1 MTDFNF
7 LRIKWP
13 KLAAIAADAS
23 RLVEVS
29 PSSAISTMQNF
40 CEWAAD
46 IALDLN
52 DIAAQNGI
60 TQQEKLET
68 LKATGHAPAD
78 IIGRFQNVM
87 LAGGRRLYRQN
98 EDVEEARI
106 CIEDVYEIGR
116 WLNKEADRAGWPPKN
131 DYYKPMM
138 NPLGMPSEGGG
149 FSAGGI
155 GEKLMNYRPLII
167 VAVGIVVVLAAA
179 IFGITYVIGLSK
191 KANTA
196 PTIYITPTPSAT
208 STPTLITAPSDD
220 ISPTPEPEVF
230 KYVDALRIANTSQNT
245 VYKGKWK
252 FKSGDRA
259 FTIGDKTYT
268 NGIGFYID
276 SSRISK
282 KQGTMTV
289 KFTLDDTYDRL
300 MFDLGVDPMQYGAKF
315 GLYRVQIFCD
325 STDNQSVYDCGGLK
339 DYEFTDMGVTV
350 DLTPGCKTLVV
361 FLTEQKGASGTLN
374 IVLGNMRVVK
384 GGSGEI
390 TESASPSPTP
400 TGSADASGGGSMAT
414 ATAGEGGEQQPPP

>member
-131 DYYKPMM
+131 DYYRPMM
-138 NPLGMPSEGGG
+138 NPLGVPAEGGA
-149 FSAGGI
+149 FPSGGI
-155 GEKLMNYRPLII
+155 GEKIRDFQPILI
-167 VAVGIVVVLAAA
+167 VAVGAVVVLAGA
-179 IFGITYVIGLSK
+179 IFGISYVINQSN
-191 KANTA
+191 KANA
-196 PTIYITPTPSAT
+196 EPTVYITPTPTVT
-208 STPTLITAPSDD
+208 STTTLVTMATEDVSA
-220 ISPTPEPEVF
+220 TPEPEVF
-230 KYVDALRIANTSQNT
+230 KYVEEFRVSGSVLENVFR
-245 VYKGKWK
+245 GKWK
-252 FKSGDRA
+252 FKSRA
-259 FTIGDKTYT
+259 RTFVIGDKQYA
-268 NGIGFYID
+268 NGVGMYI
-276 SSRISK
+276 SSSYIRK
-282 KQGTMTV
+282 KQGTITA
-289 KFTLDDTYDRL
+289 KFTLDDEYEKL
-300 MFDLGVDPMQYGAKF
+300 MFDLGVDPMQYGERF
-315 GLYRVQIFCD
+315 GLFRVQIYCD
-325 STDNQSVYDCGGLK
+325 STNNEPIYDCGGLK
-339 DYEFTDMGVTV
+339 EFDFTDMGVV
-350 DLTPGCKTLVV
+350 VNLTPGCKSLIIS
-361 FLTEQKGASGTLN
+361 LTEQKGAGGTLN
-374 IVLGNMRVVK
+374 VVLGNLRVVK
-384 GGSGEI
+384 GGTGE
-390 TESASPSPTP
+390 TAESASPTPEGSPGAT
-400 TGSADASGGGSMAT
+400 GGSTTTAT
-414 ATAGEGGEQQPPP
+414 ATATATDGAG